1 MGPVHVTEAEAEILE
16 ALWRSGPLPARRL
29 IAQVQAARPWGAA
42 TIKTLLGRLMHKHIV
57 RSERDDEALIRY
69 RPLIER
75 DAYVEAEVRALVD
88 RLFGGDPA
96 RLAAFLAERARS
108 GQ

>member
-1 MGPVHVTEAEAEILE
+1 LGPVHVTEAEAEILE

-42 TIKTLLGRLMHKHIV
+42 TIKTLLGRLMHKQIV
-57 RSERDDEALIRY
+57 RSERDDGLIRY

-75 DAYVEAEVRALVD
+75 EAYVDGEVKGLVD

-96 RLAAFLAERARS
+96 RLAAFLAARGES